1 MESGT
6 DKIKQKNYLSGYLFF
21 HTIMNLI
28 SLLTAFVPWI
38 AFTLVAEAPVGN
50 PLMSLTL
57 AFIVGIVLTLLTS
70 YRQLLKG
77 YILSV
82 ITIVFF
88 VVFFIVIIGL
98 KQYYVAN
105 YISVLSMLLLT
116 VVCWATMLFH
126 FPFTLQ
132 YSREG
137 VDPERARSAPFMRV
151 NYIITG
157 VWAIAFTLA
166 LIVDTFLLVL
176 PDKSLMFWDN
186 LKWVFMVIAIVFT
199 VWYPDYVHKK
209 RALQE
214 ISEIKLGEKKSV

>member
-1 MESGT
+1 
-6 DKIKQKNYLSGYLFF
+6 
-21 HTIMNLI
+21 MNLI

-38 AFTLVAEAPVGN
+38 AFTLVAEVPVGN

-57 AFIVGIVLTLLTS
+57 AFIVGIALTLLTS
-70 YRQLLKG
+70 YHQLLKG

-98 KQYYVAN
+98 QHYYIAN
-105 YISVLSMLLLT
+105 YISVLSMLVLT
-116 VVCWATMLFH
+116 VVCWVTMLFH

-157 VWAIAFTLA
+157 VWAIAFTLGLA
-166 LIVDTFLLVL
+166 VDIYLLVQ
-176 PDKSLMFWDN
+176 PDRGLMFWDN
-186 LKWVFMVIAIVFT
+186 VKWVFMVIAIVFT

-214 ISEIKLGEKKSV
+214 ISEIKLREKKSV

>member
-1 MESGT
+1 
-6 DKIKQKNYLSGYLFF
+6 
-21 HTIMNLI
+21 MNLI

-57 AFIVGIVLTLLTS
+57 AFIVGIALTLLTS
-70 YRQLLKG
+70 YHQLLKG

-98 KQYYVAN
+98 QHYYIAN
-105 YISVLSMLLLT
+105 YISVLSMLVLT
-116 VVCWATMLFH
+116 VVCWVTMLFH

-151 NYIITG
+151 NYIITA
-157 VWAIAFTLA
+157 VWAIAFTLGLA
-166 LIVDTFLLVL
+166 VDTYLLVQ
-176 PDKSLMFWDN
+176 PDRGLMFWDN
-186 LKWVFMVIAIVFT
+186 VKWVFMVIAIVFT

-214 ISEIKLGEKKSV
+214 ISEIKLREKKSA